1 MDKWLSRVESSQW
14 LSYVKETLNCA
25 CLVSQCIDQETA
37 AVLLHGGEGL
47 DSTLAV
53 SALAQVI
60 LSPDSRTVHGYCR
73 NWFSTNPDTYLLLNL
88 NSDLRH
94 WLSGNGFKQVI
105 RSSNVTTVRPWVT
118 LSHEERKTRQH
129 FCCSSTA
136 PGKSCNNSRAVLN
149 LMRDSF
155 FNWPAILIGLNL
167 VLKIYSGKTCL
178 PLTSSW
184 YRIFSGE

>member
-73 NWFSTNPDTYLLLNL
+73 NWFSTNPDTYLLFNL
-88 NSDLRH
+88 NSDLKH
-94 WLSGNGFKQVI
+94 
-105 RSSNVTTVRPWVT
+105 
-118 LSHEERKTRQH
+118 
-129 FCCSSTA
+129 
-136 PGKSCNNSRAVLN
+136 
-149 LMRDSF
+149 
-155 FNWPAILIGLNL
+155 
-167 VLKIYSGKTCL
+167 
-178 PLTSSW
+178 
-184 YRIFSGE
+184 